1 MRRDDTRL
9 VLAAACLFLLSGFAT
24 LLYQVIWQR
33 ILGVFSGVHIY
44 SITVIVTA
52 FMAGLGFGS
61 LLGGRIADRL
71 SFRKAVLGFAICEVL
86 IGLFALVSPAVYYDF
101 AYVRLAFLTRYPLA
115 LPFVHFLL
123 LLFPTFFMGATLP
136 LLVRG
141 VVHRSEAAARTIGI
155 LYGINTAGAGLGA
168 IVAVWFLIG
177 AVGFVGTIRIG
188 AAMDLLA
195 GLGAFWIAWRLPSLN
210 PGSGVVAE
218 GSGAEPAGPPSRR
231 PAAVAPAVTA
241 AEPQGRWVRWAML
254 YGLSGFIAL
263 SLEVLWFRYLDVAIK
278 ASPYTFGHV
287 LGIFLVILGL
297 GSVIGTRVVDRSP
310 NPARVFLLGQWMIT
324 LSAAVGFL
332 SLCWFPVGWK
342 VTSPLLLHWLR
353 PGTPEIAHFL
363 DALGNPAASGA
374 GELVQLFY
382 MIYLFLPLWLML
394 VPVFFM
400 GFTYAYVQKAVQTS
414 IGDVGWRT
422 GVVQA
427 SNIAGSMLGS
437 LLTGALLLSWLG
449 TPRSLQAL
457 IVLGTVV
464 FGGLSIRHLKGSRL
478 RIPAVAL
485 FAAGLVMAAAVPGR
499 DTFWARFHGMRA
511 GSVIAA
517 EDATGVVVMQM
528 NVPGLEWHPMRVNGK
543 MHSRVPFGDEHTLL
557 GAVPVLLHPEVR
569 TAMII
574 GLGSGNTAWAAACR
588 EHTERV
594 QVFEIVK
601 PELGVL
607 ERLAERPGDHECV
620 RQLLADPRIR
630 ISFTDG
636 RLALRTSDETYDLIE
651 ADGLDPSMAYSGNL
665 YSREFFELCRSR
677 LNPGGILCTYVP
689 TERTRR
695 TVVGVFPHVLAFHAP
710 PDFAS
715 FIIASDDP
723 LHFDRDLLESRL
735 DEPWTREYF
744 ERSGLGEETLGLIR
758 RYLRKVE
765 VTYIHGDERE
775 LYTGDVNT
783 DLFPRDEFDKSYR
796 GTYQ

>member
-1 MRRDDTRL
+1 MRRNETPL
-9 VLAAACLFLLSGFAT
+9 LLAAACLFLLSGFGT

-71 SFRKAVLGFAICEVL
+71 SFRQAVLGFAVCEVL
-86 IGLFALVSPAVYYDF
+86 IALFALVSPAIYYDF

-123 LLFPTFFMGATLP
+123 LLFPTFLMGATLP

-141 VVHRSEAAARTIGI
+141 VVRRSESAARMIGI
-155 LYGINTAGAGLGA
+155 LYGINTVGAGIGA
-168 IVAVWFLIG
+168 IVAIWFLIG

-195 GLGAFWIAWRLPSLN
+195 GLGAFWIAARM
-210 PGSGVVAE
+210 
-218 GSGAEPAGPPSRR
+218 PASQPVSQPDPKPVKSALQADDER
-231 PAAVAPAVTA
+231 
-241 AEPQGRWVRWAML
+241 QGRWVRWAML

-263 SLEVLWFRYLDVAIK
+263 SLEILWFRHLDVAIK

-287 LGIFLVILGL
+287 LGIFLIILGL
-297 GSVIGTRVVDRSP
+297 GSVVGTRVVDRST
-310 NPARVFLLGQWMIT
+310 NPARTFLLGQWAIT
-324 LSAAVGFL
+324 LSAAIGIL
-332 SLCWFPVGWK
+332 CLCWFPPGWK
-342 VTSPLLLHWLR
+342 LTSPLLLHWLR
-353 PGTPEIAHFL
+353 PWNPEIAEFL
-363 DALGNPAASGA
+363 AAIRNPGAPGA
-374 GELVQLFY
+374 GELVQLFH

-400 GFTYAYVQKAVQTS
+400 GFTYAYIQKAVQTS
-414 IGDVGWRT
+414 VGQVGWRT

-437 LLTGALLLSWLG
+437 LVTGAFLLSWLG

-457 IVLGTVV
+457 TVLGTLV
-464 FGGLSIRHLKGSRL
+464 FGTLSIRHLRGSRL
-478 RIPAVAL
+478 RLPAVAL
-485 FAAGLVMAAAVPGR
+485 FAGGLLLAAAVPDSG
-499 DTFWARFHGMRA
+499 TFWARFHGMRA
-511 GSVIAA
+511 ESAIAA
-517 EDATGVVVMQM
+517 EDATGVVVMQIGL
-528 NVPGLEWHPMRVNGK
+528 PGLDWDPMRVNGK

-557 GAVPVLLHPEVR
+557 GAVPVLLHPQVK

-588 EHTERV
+588 EHVEKV
-594 QVFEIVK
+594 QVFEIVR
-601 PELGVL
+601 PELEVL
-607 ERLAERPGDHECV
+607 ERLIERPGNYQCV
-620 RQLLADPRIR
+620 RQLLQDPRVV

-636 RLALRTSDETYDLIE
+636 RLALRTTDETYDLIE

-677 LNPGGILCTYVP
+677 LKPGGMLCTYVP

-715 FIIASDDP
+715 FIIASDEP
-723 LHFDRDLLESRL
+723 LSFDRELLEARL
-735 DEPWTREYF
+735 DEPWTHDYF
-744 ERSGLGEETLGLIR
+744 ERSGLGEDTRGLIR
-758 RYLRKVE
+758 RYLGQVE
-765 VTYIHGDERE
+765 VRQISGDERA
-775 LYTGDVNT
+775 LYSGDVNT

-796 GTYQ
+796 GTYK